1 MKILTLL
8 IARGGSKGIPRKNLA
23 EIGGKPLVAHMI
35 EKALQ
40 ANFESD
46 VVLSTED
53 EEIASAGRAY
63 GALVPFMRPKELA
76 EDHIRSLPVVQH
88 AINEMEKHNGY
99 LYDIIVYLQP
109 TAPLCRI
116 EDIEACVQALKD
128 EPEFVSAV
136 TTVKVATHPFKMK
149 RVVNGNQLIN
159 YIDQGFEDMRPR
171 QELPPV
177 YRRSGAVYASHRH
190 VVMEKNTLVGDPCK
204 AILVPEDTAVDIDRP
219 VDLEL
224 VRHIINSNNE

>member
-1 MKILTLL
+1 MKILSIIL
-8 IARGGSKGIPRKNLA
+8 ARGGSKGIPRKNLA
-23 EIGGKPLVAHMI
+23 DIHGKPLVAFMI

-40 ANFESD
+40 AKFESD

-53 EEIASAGRAY
+53 EEIAAAGKAH

-76 EDHIRSLPVVQH
+76 EDHVRSLPVVQH
-88 AINEMEKHNGY
+88 AINEMEKRNGHP
-99 LYDIIVYLQP
+99 YDIIVYLQP
-109 TAPLCRI
+109 TAPLCRV

-159 YIDQGFEDMRPR
+159 FIDQGYEDMRPR

-177 YRRSGAVYASHRH
+177 YRRSGAVYASRRH
-190 VVMEKNTLVGDPCK
+190 VVMEENTLVGDPCK
-204 AILVPEDTAVDIDRP
+204 AIFVPEDTAVDIDRP

-224 VRHIINSNNE
+224 VRYIMNSNKE